1 MKIKFKKLQQIYP
14 SLQKL
19 FTCDSLPVI
28 KRWKFKTLAKICTA
42 TFTEFMQVIE
52 ERRRSLGE
60 PNEAGGF
67 KVKKENMEEFYKEI
81 AELEKQEIDLPE
93 IVITLVAIDIE
104 KAKLTALDLG
114 AFDELDD
121 IIKIE
126 VTEEK
131 G

>member
-1 MKIKFKKLQQIYP
+1 MKIQIKKLQQIYP

-19 FTCDSLPVI
+19 FTCDSLPVT
-28 KRWKFKTLAKICTA
+28 KRWKIKSLAKICTA
-42 TFTEFMQVIE
+42 TLTEFMQVIE
-52 ERRRSLGE
+52 ERRKSLGE

-67 KVKKENMEEFYKEI
+67 KVKKEHIEKFYEEI
-81 AELEKQEIDLPE
+81 TELEKQEIELPVG
-93 IVITLVAIDIE
+93 VITLVAVDID

-114 AFDELDD
+114 VLDELNE